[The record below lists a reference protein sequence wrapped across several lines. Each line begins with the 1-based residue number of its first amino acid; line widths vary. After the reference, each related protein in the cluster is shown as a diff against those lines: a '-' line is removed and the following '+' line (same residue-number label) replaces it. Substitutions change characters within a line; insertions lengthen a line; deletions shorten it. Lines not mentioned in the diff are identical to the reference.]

1 MKILVVGGAGYIG
14 SHMLK
19 RFQDTEHK
27 VEVLDNLS
35 TGFETNCLDFT
46 LHKCDLANRE
56 EVYSILQNNYDLVMH
71 FASYINVG
79 ESYICLLYTSPSPR
93 DAHESRMPS
102 SA

>member
-35 TGFETNCLDFT
+35 TGFET
-46 LHKCDLANRE
+46 H
-56 EVYSILQNNYDLVMH
+56 
-71 FASYINVG
+71 
-79 ESYICLLYTSPSPR
+79 
-93 DAHESRMPS
+93 
-102 SA
+102 